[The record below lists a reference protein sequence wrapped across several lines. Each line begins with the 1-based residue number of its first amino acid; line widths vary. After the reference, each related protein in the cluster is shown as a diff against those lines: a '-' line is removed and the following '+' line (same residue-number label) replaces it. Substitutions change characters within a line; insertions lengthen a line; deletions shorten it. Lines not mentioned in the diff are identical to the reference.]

1 MILKRL
7 STRVVC
13 LIISLS
19 LVSVYAGVVQ
29 EFIYNPNIS
38 GSILNV
44 GHAEPALLPLV
55 KTPFNGVTIPLPLS
69 GTFEL
74 SNSQFTLY
82 NPISFVVYRKN
93 LGTLVSHQLNSS
105 FDIKGLPPE
114 GVSQVLSER
123 LEGGADFTFDADYT
137 YFQYAKKYHPMMN
150 KSGFSVQLKSYS
162 NASLHVPGDAFK
174 LIFSNTEG
182 LQKGNEISL
191 SSLESEVSVI
201 SDLSLS
207 YGRKTG
213 HTIPFFQRLLD
224 FSWGVTGAYKMGH
237 MMFHLETDDALISY
251 SEDNVM
257 SIQSD
262 FKVTSA
268 GVKLNDQLQFVPTFR
283 DEGFINGHGAAFS
296 GGVALSGENVL
307 FSLSVN
313 DLGFMAW
320 NSDMNNQNISFSEDS
335 LYLVDLQGGATSNV
349 TLEQSREREVSV
361 LECSLSFKVSL
372 YQELKRVHNTMLRNI
387 SYARAVSLGIL
398 QPFTEDYLG
407 NRTPHFFISLENET
421 FKGTVPVRVG
431 WEYQNEHNHSSFLE
445 LEQVAK
451 SLTVSFWYRARN
463 DLLFRPTKGGE
474 IGISSHVYW

>member
-1 MILKRL
+1 MG
-7 STRVVC
+7 
-13 LIISLS
+13 
-19 LVSVYAGVVQ
+19 LVSAGSVQ

-44 GHAEPALLPLV
+44 GNPEPALLPLV
-55 KTPFNGVTIPLPLS
+55 KTPLNGVTIPLPLS
-69 GTFEL
+69 GTFEF

-82 NPISFVVYRKN
+82 NPIAFVVYRKN
-93 LGTLVSHQLNSS
+93 LGTLVSHLLNSS
-105 FDIKGLPPE
+105 FDIEGLPPE

-162 NASLHVPGDAFK
+162 NASLHIPGDAFK
-174 LIFSNTEG
+174 LVFSNTDG

-191 SSLESEVSVI
+191 SSLESEISVI
-201 SDLSLS
+201 SDLSVS
-207 YGRKTG
+207 YGRKIFK
-213 HTIPFFQRLLD
+213 TIPLFRREFD

-237 MMFHLETDDALISY
+237 MMFHLETDDATISY

-257 SIQSD
+257 SIKSD
-262 FKVTSA
+262 FRVTSA
-268 GVKLNDQLQFVPTFR
+268 GVKINDQMQFVPTFR
-283 DEGFINGHGAAFS
+283 NDGVINGHGASFS
-296 GGVALSGENVL
+296 GGVAFSRKNIL
-307 FSLSVN
+307 FSLGVN

-335 LYLVDLQGGATSNV
+335 LFIMDLQNGSSGKV
-349 TLEQSREREVSV
+349 TVDQSSGKEVSS
-361 LECSLSFKVSL
+361 LETSMTFKVSL
-372 YQELKRVHNTMLRNI
+372 YQELKSVHNDILKNV

-407 NRTPHFFISLENET
+407 NRSPHFFLSLENET
-421 FKGTVPVRVG
+421 FRGSVPIRVG

-445 LEQVAK
+445 LEQVAN